1 MMNNNLNREM
11 EIIHNI
17 RYNDVSIES
26 FIGNLVLLIFSKELF
41 KYNFEVSDFIFKAFN
56 IKFLPYTIRSRTLM
70 NAKLCRYLVTIDKY
84 QVKKTSII
92 IYDYLMND
100 IIPNKIEIN
109 KPIVIYPEGYEKN
122 TKKQSNALKNMNLW
136 INKENNKK

>member
-56 IKFLPYTIRSRTLM
+56 IKFLPYAIRSRTLM

-84 QVKKTSII
+84 QVKKHPLSYMT
-92 IYDYLMND
+92 
-100 IIPNKIEIN
+100 
-109 KPIVIYPEGYEKN
+109 
-122 TKKQSNALKNMNLW
+122 T
-136 INKENNKK
+136 

>member
-1 MMNNNLNREM
+1 
-11 EIIHNI
+11 
-17 RYNDVSIES
+17 
-26 FIGNLVLLIFSKELF
+26 
-41 KYNFEVSDFIFKAFN
+41 
-56 IKFLPYTIRSRTLM
+56 
-70 NAKLCRYLVTIDKY
+70 
-84 QVKKTSII
+84 
-92 IYDYLMND
+92 MND